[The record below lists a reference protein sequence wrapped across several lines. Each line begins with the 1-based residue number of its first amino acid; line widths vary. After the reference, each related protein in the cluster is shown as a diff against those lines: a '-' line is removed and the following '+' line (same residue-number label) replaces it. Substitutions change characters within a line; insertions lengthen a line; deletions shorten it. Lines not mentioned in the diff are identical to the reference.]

1 MLIRRSSQIAGVL
14 FLFVGLLGVLTGDI
28 LLGAVW
34 ALLGLSMLLGNPFR
48 DEKLSGRSPR
58 TIAATVALI
67 VALVLL
73 VIDFA

>member
-14 FLFVGLLGVLTGDI
+14 FLLVGLLGVLTGDI
-28 LLGAVW
+28 LLGGVW
-34 ALLGLSMLLGNPFR
+34 ALLGVSMLLANPFR

-67 VALVLL
+67 AALVLL
-73 VIDFA
+73 VIDFV